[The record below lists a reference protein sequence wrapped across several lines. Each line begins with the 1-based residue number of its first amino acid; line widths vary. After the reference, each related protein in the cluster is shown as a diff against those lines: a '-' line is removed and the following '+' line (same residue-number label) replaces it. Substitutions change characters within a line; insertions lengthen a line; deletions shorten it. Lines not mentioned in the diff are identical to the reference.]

1 MTLLGSEA
9 LIIKNGIAEGWEE
22 QFVRWHTFEHI
33 DERLAVPGFLR
44 ARRFRGS
51 ISSPNWLT
59 LYETKEGAL
68 TSPAYKQRL
77 EAPTE
82 ATREIISVFRNS
94 ERAICNVRRSSG
106 SGVGGAL
113 LAVNCSY
120 ADSDKLCSYD
130 THIDVVATHVLDAD
144 AEASA
149 VRSAEKAL
157 LQNPDRIPS
166 TVLLFE
172 GTSVESLKLLRD
184 TLGCGELFQ
193 LEILKQRV
201 VAC

>member
-1 MTLLGSEA
+1 MTLLGPEA
-9 LIIKNGIAEGWEE
+9 LIIRNGIAEGCEE

-44 ARRFRGS
+44 ARRFRAVS
-51 ISSPNWLT
+51 SSPNWLT

-68 TSPAYKQRL
+68 RSQAYKQRL

-82 ATREIISVFRNS
+82 ATREMISVFRNS

-106 SGVGGAL
+106 SGIGGAL
-113 LAVNCSY
+113 LALNCSH
-120 ADSDKLCSYD
+120 ADSDKLRSYD
-130 THIDVVATHVLDAD
+130 THIDVVASHVLDAD
-144 AEASA
+144 IEASA

-157 LQNPDRIPS
+157 LQSPDRIPS
-166 TVLLFE
+166 AVLLFE

-193 LEILKQRV
+193 LEIVQRRV
-201 VAC
+201 GAC